1 MQRHSIVT
9 FSTGNLPQ
17 QEGIAPSMPGQPLER
32 GEFKRGR
39 GGRPTQKE
47 AERRHRTLLK
57 TATRLFLKSGW
68 DGTSIDEISRQSGI
82 AKRFIYARYA
92 DKAALFVGALE
103 RFIEEHAEAL
113 QVSEPLPKDIDQGL
127 YVLGKRMLDLAL
139 RPEALTFHR
148 LFIAEAHRFPQ
159 LARLFIEHNRHRS
172 LGNIEHTLR
181 AYADR
186 GDIELG
192 DPQIRAEQFFILV
205 VGVPQRLAMLIGR
218 APPAEE
224 DRRLREAVRLF
235 LDGCRQRMQSEQKI
249 RARP

>member
-1 MQRHSIVT
+1 
-9 FSTGNLPQ
+9 
-17 QEGIAPSMPGQPLER
+17 MPDQPLER

-39 GGRPTQKE
+39 GGRPTQQE

-57 TATRLFLKSGW
+57 TATRLFLRSGW

-92 DKAALFVGALE
+92 DKAALFVGALQ
-103 RFIEEHAEAL
+103 RFIEDHAGAL
-113 QVSEPLPKDIDQGL
+113 QDSEPLPKDIEQGL
-127 YVLGKRMLDLAL
+127 YTLGRKMLDLAL

-159 LARLFIEHNRHRS
+159 LAKLFVEHNRHRG
-172 LGNIEHTLR
+172 LGNIERMLR

-192 DPQIRAEQFFILV
+192 DPQLRAEQFSILV
-205 VGVPQRLAMLIGR
+205 IGVPQRMAMLIGR
-218 APPAEE
+218 APPQEE
-224 DRRLREAVRLF
+224 DRRLRAAVGLF
-235 LDGCRQRMQSEQKI
+235 LDGCRLPNVK
-249 RARP
+249 RAGKGEGR